1 MVLTKDYSRN
11 ELMHFLGLAPL
22 DIEICDVT
30 LRDGEQTPGVVF
42 TREEKTDIATELDAI
57 GVEIIESGFPVVSQA
72 EKEIVKEIAN
82 MGLNSKTCCL
92 ARSKVSDV
100 EAAVECDVDFVS
112 IFIAMSELHLKY
124 KYHKS
129 YEEMF

>member
-11 ELMHFLGLAPL
+11 ELMHFLDLAPL

-42 TREEKTDIATELDAI
+42 TREEKIDIATELDAI
-57 GVEIIESGFPVVSQA
+57 GVEIIESGFPVVSQT

-82 MGLNSKTCCL
+82 MG
-92 ARSKVSDV
+92 
-100 EAAVECDVDFVS
+100 
-112 IFIAMSELHLKY
+112 
-124 KYHKS
+124 
-129 YEEMF
+129 